1 MKPYYSE
8 EQIDEAI
15 DRKADLLRLRSDLSA
30 WADRAEELGIVC
42 MSDVLENAF
51 DDIQMELDALEDV
64 IHYGYQK
71 QFDEQMLGYYAAVI

>member
-30 WADRAEELGIVC
+30 WADRAEELGLDC
-42 MSDVLENAF
+42 MSDVLESAF

-71 QFDEQMLGYYAAVI
+71 QFD